1 MLKHN
6 KLFFRILEEK
16 CTKPYM
22 YIHVHITM
30 YMLHVA
36 VFKVSA

>member
-1 MLKHN
+1 MLKDN

-16 CTKPYM
+16 CTKTYM
-22 YIHVHITM
+22 YIHVYIAM

-36 VFKVSA
+36 MFKVSA